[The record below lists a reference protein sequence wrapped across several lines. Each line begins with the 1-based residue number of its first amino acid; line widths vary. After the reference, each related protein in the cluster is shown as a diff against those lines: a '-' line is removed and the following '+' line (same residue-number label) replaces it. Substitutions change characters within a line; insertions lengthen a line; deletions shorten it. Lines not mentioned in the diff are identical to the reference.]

1 MRAHRTMTS
10 ASFFAGIRA
19 PDSPKRRLGIAALV
33 YVACTIAFLSLAARQ
48 TLTDHTPFNHYA
60 LLADAWLH
68 GRQDLANGAPGYAQ
82 GNDFAV
88 YGGKT
93 YISFPPF
100 PAVLMLPFVA
110 LAGSAENFRD
120 GQFILW
126 LAGLA
131 PAFLFL
137 VFEKLRRPDASGVAR
152 SKRSETENIV
162 LTVLFALGT
171 VYCFTAVQGTVWFA
185 AQAVGTS
192 VFALYVLFALD
203 AASPFVAG
211 LLLACAFMT
220 RPPMLLAGL
229 LFALEAVR
237 VHARDGLPTEGTFLE
252 RIQSTWTRLD
262 KPKVIR
268 AYALFAVP
276 ILCAFAIQ
284 SLMNHARF
292 DTWDPTVGHQYLTVI
307 WAARMKKWGL
317 FGIHYLS
324 KNLGAMLTILPWL
337 PPRPTPPGASPFV
350 INEHGLAL
358 WFTTPLYLWIFWPR
372 RRTGTA
378 WVYAVVAVCAGLI
391 AFQDLL
397 YQNSG
402 WRQFGY
408 RFSNDYAVLL
418 FVLLAVG
425 DRTMGW
431 LFRTAAAWSIAWN
444 VFGAVSFDR
453 RGYDQFYFREGSQTV
468 LYQPD

>member
-1 MRAHRTMTS
+1 MTT
-10 ASFFAGIRA
+10 ASFFQGFKV
-19 PDSPKRRLGIAALV
+19 PGSLKRRLGIAGLL
-33 YVACTIAFLSLAARQ
+33 YGACTIAFLVLTART
-48 TLTDHTPFNHYA
+48 TLTEHTPFNHYA

-68 GRQDLANGAPGYAQ
+68 GRQDLANGAPAYAQ

-88 YGGKT
+88 FEGKT

-100 PAVLMLPFVA
+100 PAMLMLPFVA
-110 LAGSAENFRD
+110 LAGSPENFRD

-137 VFEKLRRPDASGVAR
+137 ILEKLRHPGSNGVAR
-152 SKRSETENIV
+152 SKRSETENVV
-162 LTVLFALGT
+162 LVVLFALGT

-185 AQAVGTS
+185 AQVVGTG

-203 AASPFVAG
+203 GAHPLLAG
-211 LLLACAFMT
+211 ILLACAFMT

-229 LFALEAVR
+229 LFALESVR
-237 VHARDGLPTEGTFLE
+237 VHTREGLPTEGTLLE
-252 RIQSTWTRLD
+252 RAHLTWQRLD
-262 KPKVIR
+262 TSKLLR
-268 AYALFAVP
+268 AYVLFAIP
-276 ILCAFAIQ
+276 IVCAFALE
-284 SLMNHARF
+284 SAMNHDRF
-292 DTWDPTVGHQYLTVI
+292 DTWNPTVGHQYLTVV
-307 WAARMKKWGL
+307 WAGRMKKWGL
-317 FGIHYLS
+317 FGVHYLS

-337 PPRPTPPGASPFV
+337 PPRPAPAGAAPFV

-358 WFTTPLYLWIFWPR
+358 WFTTPLYLWILWPR
-372 RRTGTA
+372 KRAGNT
-378 WVYAVVAVCAGLI
+378 WIYAVVAVSAGLI

-431 LFRTAAAWSIAWN
+431 LFRTAAAWSLAWN
-444 VFGAVSFDR
+444 IFGATSFDR
-453 RGYDQFYFREGSQTV
+453 RGYERFYFREGSQTV